1 MNPIGTAVHKHKLI
15 GIYLSIGNLP
25 EHVRSHVNA
34 IKLVA
39 LCKEKNF
46 DHDKVYGKIVDDLKT
61 IESKG
66 LQTSSGEIIKGS
78 LVFIAGDNLGSHS
91 LGGFVENFSM
101 ATYFCRYC
109 LATRDEL
116 HSDDVQPMMYEQ
128 RTIKNYN
135 DALQKKRVK
144 KSPPRHKVQFQ
155 VQ

>member
-1 MNPIGTAVHKHKLI
+1 MILYQDAFEVVNPIGTAVHKHKLI

-39 LCKEKNF
+39 LCKEKDF
-46 DHDKVYGKIVDDLKT
+46 DHDKVYGKIVHDLKT

-91 LGGFVENFSM
+91 LGGFVENFNM

-116 HSDDVQPMMYEQ
+116 QSDDVQPMTFSL
-128 RTIKNYN
+128 RTKN
-135 DALQKKRVK
+135 D
-144 KSPPRHKVQFQ
+144 
-155 VQ
+155 